1 MSDIGFTHVALPV
14 TDLDATIA
22 FYKKYARMEV
32 VHRRKEADGMQVA
45 WVTDQTRPFVIVLL
59 EKSSVDHPL
68 LPPAHLGVACES
80 REEVDRRCNE
90 AKAEGCLSNG
100 PEDAG
105 EPIGYWAFLT
115 SPDGHILELSYG
127 QEVTFTVEQ
136 AGDQGADGHQDS
148 VSPKEREPE
157 ILVPSPS

>member
-14 TDLDATIA
+14 TNLDATID
-22 FYKKYARMEV
+22 FYRKYARMEV
-32 VHRRKEADGMQVA
+32 VHRRQEEDGMEVA
-45 WVTDQTRPFVIVLL
+45 WITDQTRPFVIVLL
-59 EKSSVDHPL
+59 EKETVESPL
-68 LPPAHLGVACES
+68 SPPTHLGVACET
-80 REEVDRRCNE
+80 REEVDRRCNQ
-90 AKAEGCLSNG
+90 ARAEGCLSNG

-136 AGDQGADGHQDS
+136 AGEGADEAQDAA
-148 VSPKEREPE
+148 PQKERELEVP
-157 ILVPSPS
+157 VPSPS